1 MLKYLGSWLW
11 DQIRSLFFA
20 LDQSIY
26 GVAESLYGFLIK
38 LSTLQ
43 IFSESTIQAF
53 ATRIYALLGV
63 IMIFKLT
70 VSMVQ
75 YVAEPEK
82 LESDGKKLVQG
93 IIISLVLMVI
103 LPGIIFPLSRDLQ
116 NAILQDQLIEK
127 IILGIDSSGNA
138 GKDRKNTGRIA
149 TYATFSTFFYP
160 TACKDMN
167 VFVTSTSEDGSSQE
181 NSFTS
186 ECVDAINSAGGTEIE
201 GFSDAYLQSY
211 EQKDM
216 SSLGAFINEKDGNG
230 DYFFTYRL
238 LVSTALGIFLAFMF
252 FRFCFDIALR
262 AVKLG
267 FLQLIAPIP
276 IISYADPKS
285 KKVFDAYIKEYINTY
300 LSLFIRLAALYFAIT
315 IIQLLTQNTMYY
327 YDFDAGQDVPVNGFM
342 MQLFIIIGALMFAS
356 EVPKLL
362 EKLLGISAGSFSLN
376 PFKNSPLAAGIAGGT
391 IGSAL
396 SMGANV
402 WGTHRARKDI
412 KEKLDK
418 GQIDRNEYR
427 KQMRN
432 TGGFGFAPLSY
443 ASNVFR
449 GATGGFVRSATQSS
463 KGNIAQGVNK
473 GVTQTSQR
481 RRQREAGYRFIPE
494 RVYDV
499 ATDMAQVEQKTGTTS
514 VIKDRIKQAQQAKAN
529 YERDES
535 AITRA
540 MDQMTTTDFNK
551 TASYRNAFSSVKDA
565 SGNIVMEKNTAGD
578 DVVKL
583 QYGSY
588 NDYIKSQLKDKKQID
603 DIDAIMKDMTLTNE
617 QKDKKIDSYLS
628 GLTASDLDFAT
639 TIDRREYNA
648 FKTLYDQREA
658 ADIAGKKKEKEIKR
672 LQEMEN
678 LGKGKQ

>member
-376 PFKNSPLAAGIAGGT
+376 PFKNSPLAAAAVGGT
-391 IGSAL
+391 AGAL
-396 SMGANV
+396 FSTGANAF
-402 WGTHRARKDI
+402 GNIKTRMQIRKDRKDGKI
-412 KEKLDK
+412 DDEEAKLRR
-418 GQIDRNEYR
+418 RNAGTLPGN
-427 KQMRN
+427 M
-432 TGGFGFAPLSY
+432 
-443 ASNVFR
+443 FR
-449 GATGGFVRSATQSS
+449 GAVGGFMRSAQQS
-463 KGNIAQGVNK
+463 KGGNITQGIYQGTKRTSDVRRVRENTGY
-473 GVTQTSQR
+473 GVR
-481 RRQREAGYRFIPE
+481 DK
-494 RVYDV
+494 VKDV
-499 ATDMAQVEQKTGTTS
+499 VTDMAGVEQKTGTTS
-514 VIKDRIKQAQQAKAN
+514 IVKDKIKQAQQAKAN

-540 MDQMTTTDFNK
+540 MDQMTTTDLNK
-551 TASYRNAFSSVKDA
+551 TASYMNAFSSVKDA
-565 SGNIVMEKNTAGD
+565 NGNIVMEKNTAGD

-603 DIDAIMKDMTLTNE
+603 DIDDIMKDMTLTNE

-672 LQEMEN
+672 LQESQQ
-678 LGKGKQ
+678 LGQGKK